1 LRPLIT
7 GTDEPATVS
16 EAEKKKQDLEAWE
29 RDLVEREQK
38 LNSIFSNDSG
48 GKVIDINQRRRKAA

>member
-1 LRPLIT
+1 
-7 GTDEPATVS
+7 VS